1 MSQLRIAMVGNPNCG
16 KTTLFNALTGSR
28 QQVGN
33 WPGVTVER
41 KSGFFSLHDC
51 TVEVVD
57 LPGVYSLSAAPQS
70 SADEVVARDYLLSG
84 QADFI
89 VNIVDASNLERN
101 LYLTTQLL
109 EFGVPVLVALNMM
122 DVAREQGVEINIAV
136 LSQRLGCPVVPV
148 VATRRHGLDAL
159 KAAVVA
165 GEASNAGLDLD
176 FSASIE
182 TAISTLEPLLAK
194 VTLPKPLPTRWL
206 AVKLLEADH
215 HVETLCAALHA
226 DVAEQARLIE
236 ATEGLDA
243 DILVADARYR
253 FASSVVAACRSITG
267 QVSRNITA
275 KIDRVVLHR
284 GLGIPIFLLVMYLM
298 FLFTINV
305 GSAFIDFFDQSF
317 GAIFVDGL
325 GDLLT
330 NWGVPTW
337 IVVLAKGAGGGVQ
350 TVATFLPVIGC
361 LYLFLSALED
371 SGYMAR
377 AAFVMDR
384 AMRAIGLPGKSFVPL
399 IVGFGCNIPAI
410 MAARTLEHRRDRIMT
425 ILMAPFMSCGA
436 RLPVYALFAAAFFAK
451 NGQNIVFA
459 LYLIGILVAVL
470 TGFLLK
476 TTLLKGE
483 SAPFVMELPL
493 YHVPTFGTVVR
504 RAWDR
509 LRDFVIN
516 AGQVIVPMVMVLSLL
531 NAIGTDG
538 SFGHEDSENSAL
550 AAVGRKIVPV
560 FAPMGLKDENW
571 QAAVGLFTGILAKEA
586 VVGTLNTLY
595 ASADAANAGPL
606 TAAPLSL
613 GTKLVDAVKTIPANL
628 GELGS
633 SLADPLGLDIGYVND
648 QAAAAEKL
656 NASSGVFRAM
666 QARFDGAIGAFAFLL
681 IILLYTPCV
690 AANGAVRNEIGFGW
704 MTVTAAWTFFT
715 GYSAAVVFYQLGT
728 FAQHPAQ
735 SIGYTGLMLALLGL
749 IVMTCFWVGR
759 LKNVPAWGGAQ

>member
-1 MSQLRIAMVGNPNCG
+1 MSQIRIALVGNPNCG
-16 KTTLFNALTGSR
+16 KTTLFNALTGSK

-41 KSGFFSLHDC
+41 KSGFFSLHDN
-51 TVEVVD
+51 TVEVMD

-70 SADEVVARDYLLSG
+70 SADEVVTRDYLLAG
-84 QADFI
+84 EADFI

-101 LYLTTQLL
+101 LYLTTQLIEL
-109 EFGVPVLVALNMM
+109 GMPILVALNMM
-122 DVAREQGVEINIAV
+122 DVAREQGVEIDVKA
-136 LSQRLGCPVVPV
+136 LSEELGCPVVPV
-148 VATRRHGLDAL
+148 IATRRHGLDAL

-165 GEASNAGLDLD
+165 REATNVDLNLD
-176 FSASIE
+176 FSPAVE
-182 TAISTLEPLLAK
+182 AAIAVLEPLVAK
-194 VTLPKPLPTRWL
+194 VHLPKPLPARWM

-215 HVETLCAALHA
+215 HVETLCASLHKE
-226 DVAEQARLIE
+226 VKEQWTKIE
-236 ATEGLDA
+236 AEEGLDA

-253 FASSVVAACRSITG
+253 FASCVAAACRTITG
-267 QVSRNITA
+267 QVSRHVTA
-275 KIDRVVLHR
+275 RIDTVVLHR
-284 GLGIPIFLLVMYLM
+284 LLGIPIFLLVMYLM

-317 GAIFVDGL
+317 GAVLVDGL
-325 GDLLT
+325 ADLLT
-330 NWGVPTW
+330 QLGLPMWL
-337 IVVLAKGAGGGVQ
+337 VVLAKGAGSGVQ

-384 AMRAIGLPGKSFVPL
+384 AMRAVGLPGKAFVPL

-459 LYLIGILVAVL
+459 LYLIGILVAIL
-470 TGFLLK
+470 TGLLLK
-476 TTLLKGE
+476 KTLLKGE

-509 LRDFVIN
+509 LREFVIN
-516 AGQVIVPMVMVLSLL
+516 AGQVIVPMVMVLNLL

-538 SFGHEDSENSAL
+538 SFGHEDSEKSVL
-550 AAVGRKIVPV
+550 AAVGREVVPI
-560 FAPMGLKDENW
+560 FAPMGMREENW

-595 ASADAANAGPL
+595 ASADAAAKVEE
-606 TAAPLSL
+606 APLSL
-613 GTKLVDAVKTIPANL
+613 GQKLWNAAKTIPSNL
-628 GELGS
+628 ADIRDKL
-633 SLADPLGLDIGYVND
+633 LDPLGLDVGYVND
-648 QAAAAEKL
+648 QTAAAEKL
-656 NASSGVFRAM
+656 SSSSGVFKAM
-666 QARFDGAIGAFAFLL
+666 QSRFDGSVGAFAYLL

-690 AANGAVRNEIGFGW
+690 AANGAIRTEIGVRW
-704 MTVTAAWTFFT
+704 MATTAAWTFFT
-715 GYSAAVVFYQLGT
+715 GYAAAVIFYQMGT
-728 FAQHPAQ
+728 FALHPLQ
-735 SIGYTGLMLALLGL
+735 SLGYTALMLVLLGL
-749 IVMTCFWVGR
+749 IVLGCVWFGR
-759 LKNVPAWGGAQ
+759 VNAAPFAGDSK